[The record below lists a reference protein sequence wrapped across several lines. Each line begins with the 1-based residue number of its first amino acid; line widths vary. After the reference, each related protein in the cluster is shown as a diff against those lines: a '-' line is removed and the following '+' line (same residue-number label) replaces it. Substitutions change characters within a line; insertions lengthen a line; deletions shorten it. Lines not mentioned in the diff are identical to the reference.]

1 MIMKAKYMI
10 WISVLCLIVA
20 GCSKERESEPPTPV
34 PTPVPPTSRD
44 SISTVLFDKT
54 WKLEGIGRV
63 ANGVVRE
70 PVPKGYGRCYTLTFR
85 RDSFLTGFTSLYEM
99 AGSFQV
105 LGNRIEAEGVRQI
118 YSDAVE
124 LFDDRI
130 FLDGIRRNTHF
141 EVDANQLKIYFEEGR
156 EYLLFRVW
164 REGENGDLSPG
175 KKPDELVKMWR
186 LTGFVCVSDG
196 STTTVDSKSC
206 GSCYTLTF
214 RGDGTLSGRTSANT
228 FDAICGE
235 KSHRMQI
242 SDLIGPNKGER
253 ADDQRYR
260 EALLGTVRW
269 EIARGQLRIY
279 YDAGRYFMRFEA
291 PPQLTGSRWI
301 PVGIVNSATGVVR
314 SLAPE
319 GGYWIR
325 FTSPTK
331 GNGHSVFNRTHID
344 LEHPPFISRV
354 TEVGDSH
361 NGDAALFYSIIKR
374 LESYTWKGDEL
385 KFFFDNN
392 RQYLL
397 YKRSVPD
404 QLTGSRWCLV
414 GTVNVQT
421 GALLPIAPADSY
433 QLNFTS
439 ETDARG
445 RAVENALRVDL
456 IVPPYFHVETKA
468 NSEKIGDAAMFYS
481 IIRSIEYYNWV
492 GGELKFYYNNSR
504 DYLLYTYLKS

>member
-1 MIMKAKYMI
+1 MKAKYMI
-10 WISVLCLIVA
+10 WIGVLCLIVA
-20 GCSKERESEPPTPV
+20 GCSKEREPEPPTPA
-34 PTPVPPTSRD
+34 PTPVPPTPRPDNVSAA
-44 SISTVLFDKT
+44 LFDKT
-54 WKLEGIGRV
+54 WKLEGIGRG
-63 ANGVVRE
+63 ADSVVRE
-70 PVPKGYGRCYTLTFR
+70 PALKGYGRCYTLTFR

-105 LGNRIEAEGVRQI
+105 LGDRIEAEGVRPI

-124 LFDDRI
+124 LCDDRI
-130 FLDGIRRNTHF
+130 FLNGIRRNSRF
-141 EVDANQLKIYFEEGR
+141 EVDANRLKIYFDEGR
-156 EYLLFRVW
+156 EYLLFRMW
-164 REGENGDLSPG
+164 REEEDGDLSPG
-175 KKPDELVKMWR
+175 KKPNELVKMWR
-186 LTGFVCVSDG
+186 LTGFVRVSDG
-196 STTTVDSKSC
+196 SVTAVDNKSC
-206 GSCYTLTF
+206 GPCYTLTF
-214 RGDGTLSGRTSANT
+214 RGDGTLSGRTSANV

-235 KSHRMQI
+235 KDHRMQI
-242 SDLIGPNKGER
+242 SDLIGPNKGEQA
-253 ADDQRYR
+253 ADRRYR

-269 EIARGQLRIY
+269 EIVRRQLRIY

-301 PVGIVNSATGVVR
+301 PVGIVNSATGAVR

-325 FTSPTK
+325 FTSPTE

-344 LEHPPFISRV
+344 LEHPPFISRM

-361 NGDAALFYSIIKR
+361 NGDAALFYSTIRR
-374 LESYTWKGDEL
+374 LESYAWEGEAL

-404 QLTGSRWCLV
+404 QLTGSRWWLA
-414 GTVNVQT
+414 GTINVKT
-421 GALLPIAPADSY
+421 GVLRPIAPADGY

-445 RAVENALRVDL
+445 RAVENALSVDL
-456 IVPPYFHVETKA
+456 IVPPYFHVKTKA